1 MGFQTPF
8 HYFHVL
14 GNRNVYL
21 VKSFFTTIIVHVV
34 PPMQLDYWASYCW
47 DSIPGL
53 SYYLGLWAPFPI
65 SWSNNTAENL
75 CCDFRGWKAYDAY
88 HDAICWAIITIR
100 SLPSRRKTTTVC
112 CCWLQLNFLS
122 LLILP
127 RRLYYLYHTVAV
139 QSASTDH
146 YDTITKPDCR
156 FLID

>member
-1 MGFQTPF
+1 MRFQTPF

-21 VKSFFTTIIVHVV
+21 VKSFFTTIIVHVI

-53 SYYLGLWAPFPI
+53 SYYLGVWAPFPI

-88 HDAICWAIITIR
+88 HVRFAEQLI
-100 SLPSRRKTTTVC
+100 PSGAFHPAEKQQQFVAAGCSWTSYH
-112 CCWLQLNFLS
+112 FLS
-122 LLILP
+122 S
-127 RRLYYLYHTVAV
+127 RAGSTTYLYCV
-139 QSASTDH
+139 QSASTDIKS
-146 YDTITKPDCR
+146 TITKPDCR